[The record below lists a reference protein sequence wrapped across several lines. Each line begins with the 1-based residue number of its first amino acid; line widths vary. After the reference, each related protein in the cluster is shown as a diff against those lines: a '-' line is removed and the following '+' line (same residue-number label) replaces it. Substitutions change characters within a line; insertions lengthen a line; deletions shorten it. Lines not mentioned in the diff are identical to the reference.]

1 MKKLFL
7 IPLLLTSS
15 LIFAQTIGGLKLDKA
30 AAQTGQAV
38 QATVDLQGENANCG
52 LQMDWG
58 DGTVQGIKIVEKS
71 QMPYVASHTYSKPGD
86 FTVRAEGKQVTSHL
100 KCIGKTKTALIK
112 VAAPAATTTAT
123 APTAAAA
130 KPAAAGPVCPEGWK
144 LDAKSVSKK
153 TQAFSCTAKS
163 GTATPEKKLACPGD
177 LGYFENSKKGQL
189 GCRV

>member
-7 IPLLLTSS
+7 IPLLLSCS
-15 LIFAQTIGGLKLDKA
+15 LAIAQTIESLKLDKA
-30 AAQTGQAV
+30 AAQTGQTV
-38 QATVDLQGENANCG
+38 QATVDLKGENANCG
-52 LQMDWG
+52 LLMDWG
-58 DGTVQGIKIVEKS
+58 DGTVERIKIVEKS
-71 QMPYVASHTYSKPGD
+71 QMPFIASHTYAKPGD

-112 VAAPAATTTAT
+112 VAAPAATTAAAT
-123 APTAAAA
+123 PTAAAA
-130 KPAAAGPVCPEGWK
+130 KPTAAGPVCPEGWK

-153 TQAFSCTAKS
+153 TQSFTCTAKS

-177 LGYFENSKKGQL
+177 LGYFENSKKDQL